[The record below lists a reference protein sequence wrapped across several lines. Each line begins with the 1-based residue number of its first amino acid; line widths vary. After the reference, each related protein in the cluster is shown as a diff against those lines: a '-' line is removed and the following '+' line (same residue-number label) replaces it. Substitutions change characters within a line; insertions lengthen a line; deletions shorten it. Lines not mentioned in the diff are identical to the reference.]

1 MLVTFIGSP
10 ISGKTTTAAQVFA
23 ELKKAGMP
31 AEFICEIARQEI
43 ATRRVERLDTPLV
56 NGDQLD
62 FMSKQFKAEQIMTTA
77 ATANGVVVSDS
88 SALNSLFYMTP
99 EFRDA
104 VMTSSLFKD
113 IIDFYRKPDALI
125 FFSQPIQVINPLDP
139 NRLHTTAQS
148 LKIHGEMYRAITR
161 GGFLFE
167 PLQDNLAAQ
176 AFPMSKVEKLS
187 GPADMRA
194 NDVLRRI
201 YQTYTKVPNAKSE

>member
-23 ELKKAGMP
+23 ELKKSGMP

-62 FMSKQFKAEQIMTTA
+62 FMFKQYQTELTMTS
-77 ATANGVVVSDS
+77 ATPESVVISDS

-99 EFRDA
+99 DFREA
-104 VMTSSLFKD
+104 VMASQLCKD
-113 IIDFYRKPDALI
+113 AIALYSKQTTLV
-125 FFSQPIQVINPLDP
+125 FFSQPIHIINPLDP
-139 NRLHTTAQS
+139 NRVHTTAES
-148 LKIHGEMYRAITR
+148 LKIHEAMLSALSR
-161 GGFLFE
+161 GGFLFSQFQE
-167 PLQDNLAAQ
+167 NDL
-176 AFPMSKVEKLS
+176 MSKVLLLN

-201 YQTYTKVPNAKSE
+201 YSTYTRVQNAPTE